1 MIRRNPM
8 SIVKIMQRR
17 QVVIPK
23 ELFDSLDLNIGDYLE
38 VKLNDGK
45 LEYVPKQLVDRD
57 EWYASP
63 QGKKAIAKALK
74 EIKTEKGEE
83 FDTIEEL
90 IADLDS

>member
-1 MIRRNPM
+1 MIRRDPM

-23 ELFDSLDLNIGDYLE
+23 EL
-38 VKLNDGK
+38 
-45 LEYVPKQLVDRD
+45 VDRD

-63 QGKKAIAKALK
+63 QGKKAIATALR
-74 EIKTEKGEE
+74 EIKTGKGKE
-83 FDTIEEL
+83 FATVEEL

>member
-1 MIRRNPM
+1 M

-23 ELFDSLDLNIGDYLE
+23 DLFDSLQLNVGDYLE
-38 VKLNDGK
+38 VKLSNGK

-63 QGKKAIAKALK
+63 QGKRAITTALR
-74 EIKTEKGEE
+74 EIKAGTGEE
-83 FDTIEEL
+83 FATVEEL

>member
-1 MIRRNPM
+1 M

-23 ELFDSLDLNIGDYLE
+23 ELFDSLHLEVGDYLE

-45 LEYVPKQLVDRD
+45 LEYVPKELVDRD

-63 QGKKAIAKALK
+63 QGRKAIATALR
-74 EIKTEKGEE
+74 EIKTGKGEE
-83 FDTIEEL
+83 FATVEEL

>member
-1 MIRRNPM
+1 M

-23 ELFDSLDLNIGDYLE
+23 ELFDSLDLNVGDYLE

-63 QGKKAIAKALK
+63 QGKKAIAKALREIETDKGK
-74 EIKTEKGEE
+74 ELTP
-83 FDTIEEL
+83 
-90 IADLDS
+90 SRN

>member
-1 MIRRNPM
+1 MA
-8 SIVKIMQRR
+8 IVKIMQRR

-23 ELFDSLDLNIGDYLE
+23 ELFDSLHLEVGDYLE

-45 LEYVPKQLVDRD
+45 LEYIPKQLVDRD

-63 QGKKAIAKALK
+63 QGKKTIATTLK

-83 FDTIEEL
+83 FGTIEEL
-90 IADLDS
+90 IADLDSR

>member
-1 MIRRNPM
+1 M

-23 ELFDSLDLNIGDYLE
+23 ELFDSLDLNVGDYLE

-63 QGKKAIAKALK
+63 QGKKAIAKALR
-74 EIKTEKGEE
+74 EIETEKGKEC
-83 FDTIEEL
+83 DTVEEL

>member
-1 MIRRNPM
+1 M

-23 ELFDSLDLNIGDYLE
+23 ELFDSLQLNVGDYLE

-45 LEYVPKQLVDRD
+45 LEYIPKELVDRD
-57 EWYASP
+57 EWYGSP
-63 QGKKAIAKALK
+63 QGKKAIATALR
-74 EIKTEKGEE
+74 EIKMGKGKE
-83 FDTIEEL
+83 FATVEEL

>member
-1 MIRRNPM
+1 M

-23 ELFDSLDLNIGDYLE
+23 ELFDSLHLNVGDYLE
-38 VKLNDGK
+38 VKLNNGK

-63 QGKKAIAKALK
+63 QGQKAIAKALN

-83 FDTIEEL
+83 FATVEEL